1 MSYQLFTVS
10 KQVSNLKVI
19 LVELLVTTDFDLSD
33 SHRFYKVNVDLYKC
47 VFFSA
52 ILEENKT

>member
-10 KQVSNLKVI
+10 KEVSNLKVI
-19 LVELLVTTDFDLSD
+19 LVELLVTTDLDLSD
-33 SHRFYKVNVDLYKC
+33 SYRFC

-52 ILEENKT
+52 ILEENLKVHR